1 MSSETLPVPKM
12 STAKESESEA
22 EFAFMNNEVPM
33 TRGIFQEEDAEAQA
47 GHKNE
52 LLHAAPESHR
62 GDTLNTIDWDGPGD
76 PQNPMNWSST
86 KKITN
91 IGVVSVLAF
100 LSPLGST
107 ITSPMSSDIMSTF
120 GITNTTIESFIT
132 SVYLLGYVFG
142 PLLLAPLSEIYGRT
156 IIYHTCNFGF
166 LIWTIA
172 CALSNNIVSLIIFR
186 FFAGLA
192 GSAPM
197 TIGAGSI
204 ADMVPLDKRGLAMM
218 GWIMGPVLGPAF
230 GPLIAGY
237 LGQAK
242 GWRWNFWLVSI
253 LAGLVFLG
261 SLLLLQESYPYTIL
275 KKKTQRLQKETG
287 NRSLRSSLDS
297 GKDPKKLLQVSIV
310 RPVKMLILLPIVAL
324 LSLYMATMYGY
335 QYLMFTT
342 FPRVFEGTY
351 GFSKSGIGL
360 VYLGIGVGFLFAL
373 VLSAALSDR
382 LVKQLTKRNGGEPKP
397 EYRLPLLFVGAA
409 LAPIGLFL
417 YGWTATKNI
426 HWIVPI
432 VGSAFLG
439 AASFTIIMPSL
450 AYLVDAYTPYA
461 ASATAAAIVSRS
473 LLGALLPLAG
483 NSMYDDLGVG
493 WGTSLLVFIAVAFAP
508 IPLVFWKF
516 GESIRTSGIS
526 QRRL

>member
-1 MSSETLPVPKM
+1 M

-22 EFAFMNNEVPM
+22 EFTLMNDEVQITPCV
-33 TRGIFQEEDAEAQA
+33 FPEEDIEKHTS
-47 GHKNE
+47 HKNE
-52 LLHAAPESHR
+52 TLHAAPKPHQ
-62 GDTLNTIDWDGPGD
+62 GDAHNTIDWDGPED
-76 PQNPMNWSST
+76 PQNPMNWSSA

-91 IGVVSVLAF
+91 IGTISVLAF

-120 GITNTTIESFIT
+120 GITNTTIEAFIT

-166 LIWTIA
+166 LIWTVA
-172 CALSNNIVSLIIFR
+172 CALSNNIISLIIFR
-186 FFAGLA
+186 FLAGLA

-204 ADMVPLDKRGLAMM
+204 ADMIPLHKRGLAMM

-242 GWRWNFWLVSI
+242 GWRWNFWLVSM

-275 KKKTQRLQKETG
+275 KNKTQCLQKETG

-310 RPVKMLILLPIVAL
+310 RPLKMLILLPIVTL

-342 FPRVFEGTY
+342 FPRVFEGTC

-373 VLSAALSDR
+373 VLSAVLSDR
-382 LVKQLTKRNGGEPKP
+382 LVKQLAKANGGEAKP

-432 VGSAFLG
+432 IGSAFLG

-483 NSMYDDLGVG
+483 NSMYDALGVG
-493 WGTSLLVFIAVAFAP
+493 WGTSLLGFIAVAFAP
-508 IPLVFWKF
+508 IPLVFWKY

>member
-1 MSSETLPVPKM
+1 M

-22 EFAFMNNEVPM
+22 ELCFMNNEAPI
-33 TRGIFQEEDAEAQA
+33 TRFMFQEEGAKEHT

-52 LLHAAPESHR
+52 RLHAAPEPYR
-62 GDTLNTIDWDGPGD
+62 GDTHNTIDWDRPED
-76 PQNPMNWSST
+76 PQNPMNWSSA

-91 IGVVSVLAF
+91 IGTISILAF

-120 GITNTTIESFIT
+120 GITNTTIEAFIT

-156 IIYHTCNFGF
+156 IIYHICNFGF

-186 FFAGLA
+186 FLAGLS

-204 ADMVPLDKRGLAMM
+204 ADTAPLHKRGLAMM

-230 GPLIAGY
+230 GPLS
-237 LGQAK
+237 
-242 GWRWNFWLVSI
+242 RSRFSWNSGTPPRVI
-253 LAGLVFLG
+253 
-261 SLLLLQESYPYTIL
+261 SLHDF
-275 KKKTQRLQKETG
+275 KKKTQRLKKETG

-297 GKDPKKLLQVSIV
+297 GKDPKKLLRISIV
-310 RPVKMLILLPIVAL
+310 RSLKMLLLLPIVTL

-335 QYLMFTT
+335 QYPMFTT

-373 VLSAALSDR
+373 VLSAVLSDR

-397 EYRLPLLFVGAA
+397 ECRLPLLFVGAA

-432 VGSAFLG
+432 IGSAFLG

-461 ASATAAAIVSRS
+461 ASATAAAIVSHS

-483 NSMYDDLGVG
+483 NSMYDALGVG
-493 WGTSLLVFIAVAFAP
+493 WGTSLLGFIAVAFAP

-516 GESIRTSGIS
+516 GESIRTNGIS
-526 QRRL
+526 NS